1 MNKYQAL
8 YEFYNSFRRLDT
20 LQDLVDDPD
29 ITEIMINGSSDIF
42 IEKNG
47 RLFPSDRTFSSSE
60 KLQDIIQQIVVN
72 AITEK
77 LYNALSGGKKLKC
90 DTGYIVL
97 YRGRPFA
104 QNRPSGDKTVK
115 AKYINISADY
125 ITK

>member
-8 YEFYNSFRRLDT
+8 YEFYNSFGIPAYEENSVPEDAKLPYLT
-20 LQDLVDDPD
+20 Y
-29 ITEIMINGSSDIF
+29 EIMTADLDMDNVAISC
-42 IEKNG
+42 
-47 RLFPSDRTFSSSE
+47 
-60 KLQDIIQQIVVN
+60 QIYFKSNSLMKVN

-77 LYNALSGGKKLKC
+77 LYNALQGGKKLKC

>member
-8 YEFYNSFRRLDT
+8 YEFYNSFGIPAYEENSVPENAEL
-20 LQDLVDDPD
+20 PY
-29 ITEIMINGSSDIF
+29 ITYEIMTADLDMDNVAISC
-42 IEKNG
+42 
-47 RLFPSDRTFSSSE
+47 
-60 KLQDIIQQIVVN
+60 QIYFKSNSLMKVN

-90 DTGYIVL
+90 DAGYIVL

>member
-1 MNKYQAL
+1 MNKNKYQAL
-8 YEFYNSFRRLDT
+8 YEFYNTFGIPAYEENSVPEDAEL
-20 LQDLVDDPD
+20 PY
-29 ITEIMINGSSDIF
+29 ITYEIMTADLDMENIAMSC
-42 IEKNG
+42 
-47 RLFPSDRTFSSSE
+47 
-60 KLQDIIQQIVVN
+60 QIYFKSNSLMKVN

-77 LYNALSGGKKLKC
+77 LYNTLSGGLKLKC

-125 ITK
+125 ITR

>member
-8 YEFYNSFRRLDT
+8 YEFYNSFGIPAYEENSVPEDAELPYITYEILTADLDM
-20 LQDLVDDPD
+20 DNVA
-29 ITEIMINGSSDIF
+29 ISC
-42 IEKNG
+42 
-47 RLFPSDRTFSSSE
+47 
-60 KLQDIIQQIVVN
+60 QIYFKSNSLMKIN

-77 LYNALSGGKKLKC
+77 LYNALSGGLKLKC

-125 ITK
+125 ITR

>member
-8 YEFYNSFRRLDT
+8 YNFYSSFEINAYEENSVPDNAELPYITYESIIADLDMESVA
-20 LQDLVDDPD
+20 L
-29 ITEIMINGSSDIF
+29 SC
-42 IEKNG
+42 
-47 RLFPSDRTFSSSE
+47 
-60 KLQDIIQQIVVN
+60 QIYFKSNSLMKIN

-77 LYNALSGGKKLKC
+77 LYNALEGGAKLKC
-90 DTGYIVL
+90 DSGYIVL

-104 QNRPSGDKTVK
+104 QNRPSGDKTIK

>member
-1 MNKYQAL
+1 MNKNKYQAL
-8 YEFYNSFRRLDT
+8 YEFYNTFGIPAYEENSVPEDAEL
-20 LQDLVDDPD
+20 PY
-29 ITEIMINGSSDIF
+29 ITYEIMTADLDMENIAMSC
-42 IEKNG
+42 
-47 RLFPSDRTFSSSE
+47 
-60 KLQDIIQQIVVN
+60 QIYFKSNSLMKVN

-77 LYNALSGGKKLKC
+77 LYNALSGGLKLKC

-125 ITK
+125 ITR